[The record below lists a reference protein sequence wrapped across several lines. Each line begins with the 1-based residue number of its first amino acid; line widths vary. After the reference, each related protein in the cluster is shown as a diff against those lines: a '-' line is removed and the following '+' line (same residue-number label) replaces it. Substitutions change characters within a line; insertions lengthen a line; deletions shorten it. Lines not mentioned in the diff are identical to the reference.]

1 MKQNDKVNTIVFFII
16 AAIVVAG
23 FAYGLFSGN
32 SILNK
37 HIKAAP
43 WYMNALGAIIFVGG
57 GISAFLFG
65 TGRVGTGDSN
75 KDWIPVVV
83 SIAIAI
89 VGGLTFAANFFN
101 AIV

>member
-1 MKQNDKVNTIVFFII
+1 MKQNDNVNKIVFFIF
-16 AAIVVAG
+16 AVIVAAG

-32 SILNK
+32 SLLNQ

-43 WYMNALGAIIFVGG
+43 WYMNALGAFIFVGG

-75 KDWIPVVV
+75 KDWIPVVI
-83 SIAIAI
+83 SIAVAI

-101 AIV
+101 AII